1 MPLLYPSDLPSSVA
15 SLTDAE
21 TLDVMV
27 AGVSAAAARVAPC
40 LTDPTNVDAI
50 AEAKLVLVGAVRR
63 WAEAGS
69 GAVQTRQ
76 AGPFSQTLDTRQ
88 RTGYNLWPSEIAQLE
103 AICAS
108 VNAVSVRAKVG
119 WLA

>member
-1 MPLLYPSDLPSSVA
+1 VPLLFASDLPSSVK
-15 SLTDAE
+15 SLVDDE

-27 AGVSAAAARVAPC
+27 TGVSATAARVAPC
-40 LTDPTNVDAI
+40 LSDPANVDAR
-50 AEAKLVLVGAVRR
+50 AEATLILVGAVKR

-69 GAVQTRQ
+69 GAIQTRQ
-76 AGPFSQTLDTRQ
+76 SGPFSQTIDTRQ

-108 VNAVSVRAKVG
+108 VTATSSRTKVG